1 MDTIEVIIWLIK
13 KSNITSR
20 SSVRYLPGTSQ
31 YPVRSL
37 WSIPLFYWLPW
48 LVRRINVFRV
58 ERGFNVC
65 SPSFYMFLKT
75 TLRIMRKNSTWHIS
89 NAIWGNQITQC
100 PASCLVPSM
109 PSVSQKG
116 NSVWPYDLTVAPVFP
131 FQALSTG
138 EAEIYLCFHLLACGS
153 PIAEMLH
160 AWMATGGSGYVLCTY
175 LLLLWRSTTLRS
187 ASPDKQPKW
196 ARESLLATSMELR
209 ACLSMLIK
217 CLLLIHGSFHADKHQ
232 EQPNYVFHVSYVFMY
247 YTYLHPVE
255 TWSQIFK
262 GFKHLIHNHFNKLW
276 QGYFLWTEP
285 SLWDH
290 LKQFQLQPWKYSSF
304 RIVMAIWT
312 LVPFPS
318 FYKSSSLEML
328 WTKKEET
335 TRFFHCSRH

>member
-160 AWMATGGSGYVLCTY
+160 AWMATGGVDMCSAHASFCCGVPPRCTVPLQINNLNELEKVCLQQAWNYGHVSPCWLNACFLFMAPSTLINIRNSLIMYFTY
-175 LLLLWRSTTLRS
+175 LMYLCITHIFTL
-187 ASPDKQPKW
+187 
-196 ARESLLATSMELR
+196 
-209 ACLSMLIK
+209 
-217 CLLLIHGSFHADKHQ
+217 
-232 EQPNYVFHVSYVFMY
+232 
-247 YTYLHPVE
+247 
-255 TWSQIFK
+255 
-262 GFKHLIHNHFNKLW
+262 
-276 QGYFLWTEP
+276 
-285 SLWDH
+285 
-290 LKQFQLQPWKYSSF
+290 
-304 RIVMAIWT
+304 
-312 LVPFPS
+312 
-318 FYKSSSLEML
+318 
-328 WTKKEET
+328 
-335 TRFFHCSRH
+335 

>member
-116 NSVWPYDLTVAPVFP
+116 NSVWPYCSSRIPFP
-131 FQALSTG
+131 ST
-138 EAEIYLCFHLLACGS
+138 
-153 PIAEMLH
+153 LH
-160 AWMATGGSGYVLCTY
+160 RRGRNIPLFSFVGMWQPHCWNAARLDGHGGSGYVLCTC
-175 LLLLWRSTTLRS
+175 LLLLWRSTTLHS

-262 GFKHLIHNHFNKLW
+262 GFKHLIHNHFNELW